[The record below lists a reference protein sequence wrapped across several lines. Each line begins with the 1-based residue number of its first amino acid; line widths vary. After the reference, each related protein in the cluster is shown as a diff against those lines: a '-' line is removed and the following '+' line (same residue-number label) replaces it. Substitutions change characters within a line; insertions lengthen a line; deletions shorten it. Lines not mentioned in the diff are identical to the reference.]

1 MTDCIQYEK
10 DYVIKTQ
17 TVHNVP
23 QVWHAASTV
32 AQRRIKAYNSHSVMV
47 TDDSYSSDNTAA
59 GDLVIFFFFMLDFVY
74 SSCSENALSLDALV
88 LCLMIMMMMI
98 LERNGDGSHF

>member
-1 MTDCIQYEK
+1 MLPPQWLSGELRLTIATVSWSQMTATLRI
-10 DYVIKTQ
+10 TLL
-17 TVHNVP
+17 
-23 QVWHAASTV
+23 QVTW
-32 AQRRIKAYNSHSVMV
+32 
-47 TDDSYSSDNTAA
+47 
-59 GDLVIFFFFMLDFVY
+59 LFFFFFMLDFVY